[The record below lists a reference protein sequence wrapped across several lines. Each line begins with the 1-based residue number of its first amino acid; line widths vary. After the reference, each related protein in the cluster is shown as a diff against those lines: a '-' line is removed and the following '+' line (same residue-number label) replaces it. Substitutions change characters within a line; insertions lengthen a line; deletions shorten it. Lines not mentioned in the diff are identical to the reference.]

1 MTTTSSSSPSP
12 GVLSITYRGIK
23 VELDLWPTTTVQQV
37 KEHVIAAV
45 QQQAANQ
52 QTTESLPVV
61 QPHELKLL
69 FKGKVLQD
77 EVSKDDHHDSS
88 TTSLYRTLV
97 PSSSTTPKTTTPK
110 KVWKLLATGLSQAQ
124 VAQYNATGAQQ
135 QAKLARQ
142 VRDDLSDA
150 GIRQHA
156 ARQRQGR
163 HALQQAAQASH
174 RLQTANQKTQY
185 GFGRIEPL
193 PHLPHQD
200 EARRILESLAND
212 PGILACMAKHKWQV
226 GALAELYPEG
236 KVGESAICVMG
247 LNENKGQRI
256 KLRIRTDDLQG
267 FRKPLTIR
275 KVLYHELAHNV
286 HSEHNQDFFV
296 LMRQIERDC
305 QELDWTQGAGLT
317 TGGVEDT
324 AAAFEGGT
332 YRLGGSSGSTTME
345 GPASSMQDRRDR
357 ALRAALQRMT
367 AQEEQEIAQQC
378 GCGRTDLFLPPSLKS
393 STTSPMRDDDENK
406 QTPPQKDTNNKSQE
420 NTTNEDQDV
429 EMDLT

>member
-1 MTTTSSSSPSP
+1 MTTTTSSSPSP

-37 KEHVIAAV
+37 KEHVISAV
-45 QQQAANQ
+45 QQAK

-61 QPHELKLL
+61 QPYELKLL

-77 EVSKDDHHDSS
+77 DPNDEDLS

-97 PSSSTTPKTTTPK
+97 PSSSSTPKTTTPK

-163 HALQQAAQASH
+163 HALQQAAHAAN
-174 RLQTANQKTQY
+174 RLQTANNKQY

-193 PHLPHQD
+193 PQLPHQD

-212 PGILACMAKHKWQV
+212 PGILACMAKHKWHV
-226 GALAELYPEG
+226 GVLAELYPEG

-296 LMRQIERDC
+296 LMRQIEREC

-317 TGGVEDT
+317 SGMEDT
-324 AAAFEGGT
+324 ATAFEGGT
-332 YRLGGSSGSTTME
+332 YRLGGSSGNSTE
-345 GPASSMQDRRDR
+345 GPAASMKDRRDL

-367 AQEEQEIAQQC
+367 AQEEEEIAQQC

-393 STTSPMRDDDENK
+393 STTSPMRHDDQNK

-420 NTTNEDQDV
+420 KHNQRRSGC
-429 EMDLT
+429 